1 MKNLSRHMSL
11 IAVLFYIFLPQTV
24 TAHNVRIY
32 AWAQGTTVY
41 GETSFSGGRK
51 PHDAKITVFNA
62 ATHAIISHTRTD
74 NKGTFH
80 VAMPVVVIEQHP
92 DLLLVIDAGEGHR
105 GQWLLPASEYL
116 ASGAGQPLSPAKSRT
131 IVKTGQTKEKA
142 VSLKPLDEQALRNMI
157 DQELELRLAPLKQMI
172 ARQSVHTTDLRD
184 ILGGIG
190 YIFGLAGII
199 AWLKAGSKEKQERQ

>member
-1 MKNLSRHMSL
+1 MKNLLRHMPL
-11 IAVLFYIFLPQTV
+11 VAALFYIFLPQTV
-24 TAHNVRIY
+24 MAHNVRIY

-41 GETSFSGGRK
+41 GDTSFSGGRK

-80 VAMPVVVIEQHP
+80 VAMPAVVIKQHP

-116 ASGAGQPLSPAKSRT
+116 APGAGQPLSPAKSRT
-131 IVKTGQTKEKA
+131 MVKTGQTKVKA
-142 VSLKPLDEQALRNMI
+142 ISLKPLDEQALRVMI
-157 DQELELRLAPLKQMI
+157 GLELDQRLGPLKQMI
-172 ARQSVHTTDLRD
+172 ARQSIHSTDFRD

-190 YIFGLAGII
+190 YIIGLAGII
-199 AWLKAGSKEKQERQ
+199 AWLKAGSKEQQKRK